1 MEIDNKKVVFSIR
14 LDSEIVKEAALRY
27 PDKTVLEAF
36 CCMGILSLEEKW
48 LH

>member
-14 LDSEIVKEAALRY
+14 LSSEIVKEAALRY

-36 CCMGILSLEEKW
+36 CCMGILILSSEET
-48 LH
+48 